1 MGLAV
6 AQAFHLL
13 GFDLLATPGTAKYLA
28 HHAIPVNVVH
38 KVGEG
43 DDDTRTAIEEGRV
56 QLVVNTPR
64 GGRAR
69 SDGRVI
75 RHAARLQ
82 GVPCVTTLQGALSVA
97 RSLRSGDE
105 ATWKPKSLQDWHR
118 PENGGA

>member
-6 AQAFHLL
+6 AQAFHIL
-13 GFDLLATPGTAKYLA
+13 GFGLIATRGTARFLD
-28 HHAIPVNVVH
+28 HHAIPSDVVN

-43 DDDTRTAIEEGRV
+43 PDDTRERIESGRV

-75 RHAARLQ
+75 RHASRLR
-82 GVPCVTTLQGALSVA
+82 GVPCVTTIQGALSVA
-97 RSLRSGDE
+97 RSLRAGD
-105 ATWKPKSLQDWHR
+105 AAVHDPMSLQDWHR
-118 PENGGA
+118 